1 MKEEDTPIVA
11 YNTFYESW
19 HKAMKDLNNNEYGEL
34 ARAMNEYCFYS
45 KEPNLSGAL
54 KMLFIVCKNSID
66 YSTRNKL
73 NGKNGGK
80 MGKGGAPKNNDNA
93 RKKKE

>member
-1 MKEEDTPIVA
+1 MEKEDTPIVA

-19 HKAMKDLNNNEYGEL
+19 HEAMKELSNEEYGEL
-34 ARAMNEYCFYS
+34 ARALNEYCFYA
-45 KEPNLSGAL
+45 KEQNLRGTL
-54 KMLFIVCKNSID
+54 KMLFTICKPLINA
-66 YSTRNKL
+66 STRNKI

-80 MGKGGAPKNNDNA
+80 MGKGGASTNNDNA